1 VTNAQPPEGDEPVT
15 PAVAV
20 DLSAEVA
27 ADPTPP
33 DVAVEVAPPVDPV
46 APDPEPAPDPVV
58 EAPEPVVEAPE
69 PVADAPVE
77 AAAEPPEIPAP
88 APEAPVELISPLQL
102 VEQIKASFET
112 LGAEL
117 AALATKV
124 AANELPF
131 KQANAELDRIR
142 AAIAAGPAVGVPE
155 ELSNR
160 IAAVEAALKAA
171 GEAHRAA
178 RAAAA
183 EVARATKD
191 RIVAEAETI
200 AAGTQWRVGGD
211 RLTALLDEW
220 KSCARLDR
228 KSDDELWKRFSA
240 ARSGFAKRRK
250 VHYNELAHDRDAAR
264 KIKEELAEQAEALAT
279 SSDFAATAAT
289 FRDLMTQWKSSGRA
303 GREVDDALWAR
314 FRAAQDAF
322 FATRNAAMGARDSEQ
337 GANLAAKE
345 ELAVQA
351 EALLPVTD
359 LKSAR
364 AALRSIQER
373 WEAIGHV
380 PREAKNAIEARLAAV
395 ETAVRG
401 ADGGGGGGGAR
412 PGANPAARARAQET
426 VDALLASI
434 AASEAKA
441 AKAEAAGDSKRAK
454 EATEAA
460 AARREWLVEAEKTL
474 AEFS

>member
-1 VTNAQPPEGDEPVT
+1 MTNAHPPEGDEPVP

-20 DLSAEVA
+20 DPSAEVA

-46 APDPEPAPDPVV
+46 APDPEPAP
-58 EAPEPVVEAPE
+58 EPVVDV
-69 PVADAPVE
+69 PVPITEAPVE
-77 AAAEPPEIPAP
+77 AAVEPAETPAA

-160 IAAVEAALKAA
+160 IGAVEVALKAA

-240 ARSGFAKRRK
+240 ARSAFAKRRK
-250 VHYNELAHDRDAAR
+250 VHYHELAHDRDAAR
-264 KIKEELAEQAEALAT
+264 KTKEELAEQAEALAT
-279 SSDFAATAAT
+279 STDFAATAAT

-322 FATRNAAMGARDSEQ
+322 FATRNAAMGARDNEQ
-337 GANLAAKE
+337 SANLAAKE

-401 ADGGGGGGGAR
+401 ADGGSGGGGGGGAR